1 MKFNDATIQST
12 GAFLVGELERLDPEL
27 YAPIADFT
35 WSRDIDL
42 RNDVSIADE
51 VSSFILSNYAGGFGG
66 TGVGKKSWI
75 TGLDTTPAQVGVSQT
90 KVTSPITPWGM
101 EVSYSVIE
109 LEKAM
114 KTGRPIDV
122 QKYDAMRMKHQ
133 LDIDQMVY
141 VGDAD
146 VGVTGLLNNASVTS
160 ANVGAI
166 TSSTPVATILSI
178 FNTVLE
184 NAWAATKY
192 TRIPDRILVPPAVF
206 TILVGTQL
214 TNTDKNLLNFI
225 LENSLTRA
233 NGKFLEIWPCKY
245 LGDSNYFATPKMVA
259 YTKARDVVRFP
270 LVQLQSLP
278 VQFRDYM
285 QCVPYYGALGA
296 VEFVRPEMVYYG
308 VLTS

>member
-1 MKFNDATIQST
+1 
-12 GAFLVGELERLDPEL
+12 
-27 YAPIADFT
+27 
-35 WSRDIDL
+35 
-42 RNDVSIADE
+42 
-51 VSSFILSNYAGGFGG
+51 
-66 TGVGKKSWI
+66 
-75 TGLDTTPAQVGVSQT
+75 
-90 KVTSPITPWGM
+90 M
-101 EVSYSVIE
+101 EVAYSIIE

-122 QKYDAMRMKHQ
+122 QKYDAMRTKHQ

-141 VGDAD
+141 VGDAE

-245 LGDSNYFATPKMVA
+245 LGDTSIFATPKMVA

-278 VQFRDYM
+278 VQFRDY
-285 QCVPYYGALGA
+285 QQVVPYYGALGA

-308 VLTS
+308 VLAS

>member
-1 MKFNDATIQST
+1 MKFNDAVIQST

-27 YAPIADFT
+27 YAPITDFT
-35 WSRDIDL
+35 WSRDVDL
-42 RNDVSIADE
+42 REDVTIADE

-66 TGVGKKSWI
+66 TGPGKKSWI
-75 TGLDTTPAQVGVSQT
+75 SGMSTTPAQVGVSQT

-192 TRIPDRILVPPAVF
+192 TRIPDRILVPPSVF

-245 LGDSNYFATPKMVA
+245 LGDANYFATPKMVA